1 MITWFEKHYKISW
14 TITIIIAITI
24 FYLSSKTFDGPPG
37 GVSYFSIFYHF
48 LAFFYLSFF
57 LLISLIKGKIN
68 KNLLIIGLILAIL
81 YGISDEIHQ
90 YFVPGRASTI
100 SDVLINS
107 AGILFAGTLYSI
119 RFKNNHHPRTN
130 INSENNYQSIINN
143 QNLQYQQLQ

>member
-1 MITWFEKHYKISW
+1 MISWFEKHNKISW

-24 FYLSSKTFDGPPG
+24 FYLSSKTFQGPPG

-68 KNLLIIGLILAIL
+68 KNLLIFGLIIVIL

-100 SDVLINS
+100 SDVLTNS
-107 AGILFAGTLYSI
+107 AGILFAGTLYSL
-119 RFKNNHHPRTN
+119 RFKNNHQSRNNHHRTR
-130 INSENNYQSIINN
+130 INYQSLKS
-143 QNLQYQQLQ
+143 QSLQS